1 MKRIKYACIEQTLH
15 FQLKE
20 DINHDEAARMVSEEV
35 MQFKTQLERRLI
47 KYKIVEEKTLND
59 GSILIKLKRQYNN
72 YDCGDY
78 LN

>member
-20 DINHDEAARMVSEEV
+20 DISHNEAVKLVAEEIN
-35 MQFKTQLERRLI
+35 QFKAQLERRRV
-47 KYKIVEEKTLND
+47 KYKIVDEQTQND

-78 LN
+78 LD

>member
-20 DINHDEAARMVSEEV
+20 DISHNDAVKLVAEEV
-35 MQFKTQLERRLI
+35 NQFKAQLERRRV
-47 KYKIVEEKTLND
+47 KYKIVDEQTQND

-78 LN
+78 LD

>member
-35 MQFKTQLERRLI
+35 MQFKTQLERRRI

>member
-20 DINHDEAARMVSEEV
+20 DISHNEAVKLVAEEV
-35 MQFKTQLERRLI
+35 NQFKAQLERRRV
-47 KYKIVEEKTLND
+47 KYKIVDEQTQND

-78 LN
+78 LD